1 MQALVLVSVFL
12 TQTPNPTQTQTPA
25 PVDVSAVK
33 TKLRALSD
41 GHGHY
46 IVYNSENPTGEMLFS
61 GDAKRLYQSRV
72 IGGGRSGDE
81 SWQVSFWDPRVPFSA
96 ARPDV
101 AMRDEGKLYELT
113 CGKRTAKL
121 SSLPDAELEQLLDTA
136 VLLPPPWTR
145 RPEKLMRDDAGN
157 YFFVDRLRTEDSQDR
172 RDFRVFKGPR
182 GKMKQLPLKDIVD
195 DSEGSIFATRDG
207 TLRLISAAG
216 TKKQTF
222 KWIVGKK
229 ETILTEVPVEDNA
242 RMIYID
248 LGPYSGLAL
257 GTPCDWLL

>member
-1 MQALVLVSVFL
+1 MQTLVLVSVFL
-12 TQTPNPTQTQTPA
+12 TQTPTPTPASA

-41 GHGHY
+41 GHGHS
-46 IVYNSENPTGEMLFS
+46 IVYNSEDPTGEMLFS
-61 GDAKRLYQSRV
+61 GDAKKLYQSRV

-81 SWQVSFWDPRVPFSA
+81 SWQITFWDPRVPFSA
-96 ARPDV
+96 GRPSV
-101 AMRDEGKLYELT
+101 AMRDEGRIYELT
-113 CGKRTAKL
+113 CGKRTTQL
-121 SSLPDAELEQLLDTA
+121 SSLPDAELKQFLDTA
-136 VLLPPPWTR
+136 VLLPPLWTR

-172 RDFRVFKGPR
+172 RDFRVFMGPR

-207 TLRLISAAG
+207 TLRLISTAG
-216 TKKQTF
+216 ATKQTF

-229 ETILTEVPVEDNA
+229 VTVLTEVPVEDNA

-248 LGPYSGLAL
+248 LGPYSGLPL
-257 GTPCDWLL
+257 GTPCDGFL